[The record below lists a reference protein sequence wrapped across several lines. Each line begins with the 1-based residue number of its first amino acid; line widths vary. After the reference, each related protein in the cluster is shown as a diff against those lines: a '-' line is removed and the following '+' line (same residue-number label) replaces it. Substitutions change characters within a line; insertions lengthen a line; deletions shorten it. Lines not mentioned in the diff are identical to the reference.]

1 MQQALLNRFLRY
13 VQINTQSNSHC
24 LQSPSSD
31 GQWQLAKLLQ
41 QELIELGFSDI
52 RLTDNCCLY
61 ARVPATLKDVPT
73 IGFIAHLDTA
83 PDFSGANVKPQLV
96 ENYQGQILP
105 LAGDEVLS
113 PEQFP
118 ELLHY
123 IGKTLVTTDGTTLLG
138 ADDKAGIAAIISAL
152 HHLIAHPDIPHGEV
166 VLCFT
171 PDEEIGRGAQ
181 HFDVDYFNADW
192 AYTIDGGAVGELQY
206 ENFNAAT
213 AVISA
218 KGNACHPGSA
228 FGVLVNAMTMACR
241 FHAKMPLNDTPEHSE
256 GYDGFFHLGSMQ
268 GSTECAELVYIIRD
282 FDADQFNQR
291 KTWLTEL
298 VHRYNDELTAGS
310 LTIEIKDSYLN
321 MKQTIEPLPHII
333 DIATKA
339 MEMADVHPDI
349 KPIRG
354 GTDGAQL
361 SYRGLPCPNLFAGGH
376 NFHGKHEFVCVESML
391 KATEVIINIAKLA
404 TQRYN

>member
-13 VQINTQSNSHC
+13 VQINTQSNSNS

-61 ARVPATLKDVPT
+61 ARVPATLPDVPT

-105 LAGDEVLS
+105 LAGQELLS

-138 ADDKAGIAAIISAL
+138 ADDKAGIAAIITAL
-152 HHLIAHPDIPHGEV
+152 HHLLEHPDIPHGEV

-256 GYDGFFHLGSMQ
+256 GYDGFFHLVSMQ
-268 GSTECAELVYIIRD
+268 GTTECAELVYIIRD

-291 KTWLTEL
+291 KAWLTEL
-298 VHRYNDELTAGS
+298 VHKYNDELTSGS

-376 NFHGKHEFVCVESML
+376 NFHGKHEFVCVESMV
-391 KATEVIINIAKLA
+391 KAAEVIINIAKLA
-404 TQRYN
+404 TQRYS

>member
-13 VQINTQSNSHC
+13 VQIDTQADGSS
-24 LQSPSSD
+24 QQAPSSD

-41 QELIELGFSDI
+41 QELTELGFQNVH
-52 RLTDNCCLY
+52 LTDKCCLY
-61 ARVPATLKDVPT
+61 ARVPATLPDVPT

-83 PDFSGANVKPQLV
+83 PDFSGTNVKPQIV

-105 LAGDEVLS
+105 LAAGEQLS

-118 ELLHY
+118 EMLHY
-123 IGKTLVTTDGTTLLG
+123 IGQTLVTSDGTTLLG
-138 ADDKAGIAAIISAL
+138 ADDKAGIAEIITAL
-152 HHLIAHPDIPHGEV
+152 HHLLQHPEIPHGEIA
-166 VLCFT
+166 LCFT
-171 PDEEIGRGAQ
+171 PDEEIGRGA
-181 HFDVDYFNADW
+181 HNFDVDYFNADW
-192 AYTIDGGAVGELQY
+192 AYTVDGGAVGELQY

-241 FHAKMPLNDTPEHSE
+241 FHAKMPLHDTPEHSE
-256 GYDGFFHLGSMQ
+256 GYEGFFHLVSMQ
-268 GSTECAELVYIIRD
+268 GSTESAELVYIIRD
-282 FDADQFNQR
+282 FEADQFNQR
-291 KTWLTEL
+291 KAWLSEL
-298 VHRYNDELTAGS
+298 VHKYNEELTAGS
-310 LTIEIKDSYLN
+310 LSIEIKDSYLN
-321 MKQTIEPLPHII
+321 MKEAIEPQPHII

-339 MEMADVHPDI
+339 MEMAEIHPDI

-376 NFHGKHEFVCVESML
+376 NFHGKHEFVCVESMV
-391 KATEVIINIAKLA
+391 KAAEVIINIAKLA